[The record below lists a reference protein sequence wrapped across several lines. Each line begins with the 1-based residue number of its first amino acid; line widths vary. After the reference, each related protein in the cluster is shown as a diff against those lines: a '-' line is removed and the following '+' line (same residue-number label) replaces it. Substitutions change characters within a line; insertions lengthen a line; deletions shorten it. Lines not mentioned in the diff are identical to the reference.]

1 VRASRFR
8 FHPAAEVELDEAAR
22 WYEERRDG
30 LGLEFLSV
38 VRLKIAE
45 LLGAPERW
53 RLVKG
58 SRRVLLGRFPYAI
71 VYREVSD
78 DELEIIAVA
87 HYRRRP
93 KYWARR

>member
-1 VRASRFR
+1 MRASRFR

-22 WYEERRDG
+22 WYEERHDG

-45 LLGAPERW
+45 L
-53 RLVKG
+53 
-58 SRRVLLGRFPYAI
+58 
-71 VYREVSD
+71 
-78 DELEIIAVA
+78 IAVA